1 MNQLIVLSPEDR
13 MLLNELRNELRYRY
27 SKDQLPPVLIS
38 YKEAARLLKKSPM
51 TISNYVRQKRITPR
65 TIDGVTGILLSDIID
80 RLNPS

>member
-38 YKEAARLLKKSPM
+38 YKEDRKS
-51 TISNYVRQKRITPR
+51 V
-65 TIDGVTGILLSDIID
+65 V
-80 RLNPS
+80 